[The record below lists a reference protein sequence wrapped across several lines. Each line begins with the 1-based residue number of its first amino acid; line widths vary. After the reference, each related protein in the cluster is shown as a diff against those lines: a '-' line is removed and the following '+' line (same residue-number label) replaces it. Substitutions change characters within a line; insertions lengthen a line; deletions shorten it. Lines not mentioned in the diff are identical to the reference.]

1 MKKKK
6 SDLEL
11 LTFLNLDNDF
21 FLIAYLNVLTSE
33 VMQMTT

>member
-1 MKKKK
+1 MKEKK

-21 FLIAYLNVLTSE
+21 FELLILMFEPVK
-33 VMQMTT
+33 QCK